1 MLESTTCFKFPDWN
15 VGKGKRERERER
27 EKSPVKCAHMKE
39 GTEVVTESIAFCSFF
54 LLFLLFLLSILLFLN
69 RFPPDSEPF
78 QKRKFVSM
86 KLLMLHSHMR
96 RVSVQMSQL
105 ESQNTHHP
113 LLPTSLCH
121 CCGYMPVDRAS
132 CRNLVADVATTELLH
147 PAWCQREASSSL
159 KCLTQSQSLKCSSSL
174 SPTLQKQTVQR
185 RSRTAP
191 RTTVVKSPSRNL
203 PVAYRLYQILLEP
216 LEPSLSKN
224 T

>member
-86 KLLMLHSHMR
+86 KLLMLHS
-96 RVSVQMSQL
+96 
-105 ESQNTHHP
+105 HHP

>member
-86 KLLMLHSHMR
+86 KLLMLHS
-96 RVSVQMSQL
+96 S
-105 ESQNTHHP
+105 TTAYFP
-113 LLPTSLCH
+113 LSLLRLYARGPCI
-121 CCGYMPVDRAS
+121 
-132 CRNLVADVATTELLH
+132 
-147 PAWCQREASSSL
+147 
-159 KCLTQSQSLKCSSSL
+159 
-174 SPTLQKQTVQR
+174 LQE
-185 RSRTAP
+185 
-191 RTTVVKSPSRNL
+191 PSRRCGH
-203 PVAYRLYQILLEP
+203 YRALAPCMVSTGSIVEP
-216 LEPSLSKN
+216 KMSHSI
-224 T
+224 TITQV